1 MPNVLETIARENFR
15 SSGYITHPGRERR
28 TAWQFT
34 SRPHSPFS
42 KFSSA
47 DTVRSALLR
56 RESALL
62 RRNAKSSLI
71 RNCLNAL
78 FHR

>member
-1 MPNVLETIARENFR
+1 MRNVFETIARENFR
-15 SSGYITHPGRERR
+15 SSGYIQHPRSERP

-34 SRPHSPFS
+34 KPPRSPFHT
-42 KFSSA
+42 A
-47 DTVRSALLR
+47 DAVRSALQR

-62 RRNAKSSLI
+62 RKQPKTSLLQ
-71 RNCLNAL
+71 NCVNVL